1 MNEPKSRP
9 EHRPR
14 GRPALRTEQ
23 ETRKMLIDAA
33 REVFLTK
40 GYSGTSVSVVAK
52 HAGMSTRTIYKII
65 GTKEDLF
72 QLVADDTIETMIAD
86 LDGPLAGTTPEEAI
100 FGLARAYTT
109 FVLSRDGVLKARAVL
124 AEQAK
129 FPDFRDDYVAAIQQ
143 IAHAFDERFVTL
155 CAQISDAQQA
165 DIHNGAELL
174 RSMISGAQRMAIFDA
189 AYEERTADLNAWS
202 DRCVT
207 FAMQAFKSKGRSSG
221 MK

>member
-100 FGLARAYTT
+100 FGLGTGLYNLC
-109 FVLSRDGVLKARAVL
+109 VESRRRTEGPRGLGRTSKVSR
-124 AEQAK
+124 
-129 FPDFRDDYVAAIQQ
+129 FPRRLRGRHPANRSCI
-143 IAHAFDERFVTL
+143 RRTL
-155 CAQISDAQQA
+155 CHA
-165 DIHNGAELL
+165 L
-174 RSMISGAQRMAIFDA
+174 R
-189 AYEERTADLNAWS
+189 ADLRCTASRHSQWS
-202 DRCVT
+202 GTVT
-207 FAMQAFKSKGRSSG
+207 QYDQWSAAHGHF
-221 MK
+221 